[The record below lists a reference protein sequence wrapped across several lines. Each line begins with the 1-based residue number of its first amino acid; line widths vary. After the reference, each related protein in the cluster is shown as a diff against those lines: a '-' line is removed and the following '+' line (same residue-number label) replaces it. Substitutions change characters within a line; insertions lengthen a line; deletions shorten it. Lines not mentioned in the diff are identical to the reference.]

1 MDDEQIAS
9 YVDRHLFYC
18 AIDFVL
24 FHLLFTKKKIEDISP
39 YFATPPFIVEPDET
53 CNKQNC

>member
-24 FHLLFTKKKIEDISP
+24 FHLLFTDISP
-39 YFATPPFIVEPDET
+39 YFATPPFVVEPDET